1 MQGRS
6 LVFKFLNFFL
16 IDETHDD
23 LYEGMIGQSELP
35 PLPLAYRASELS
47 CTLSPILSQSDKLSD
62 NSDDMSSSI
71 TQISKDFGEFETDDD
86 QPESNFTKTT
96 DRIEKSDDDVIFIK
110 PLSDIFPYQ
119 NDLCHFVC
127 QTNRRPPRSE
137 FIWRLNGRKLQRQ
150 STLVRVKKK
159 ILIRDIF
166 FNQFYFAENF

>member
-1 MQGRS
+1 
-6 LVFKFLNFFL
+6 
-16 IDETHDD
+16 
-23 LYEGMIGQSELP
+23 MIGQSELP

-71 TQISKDFGEFETDDD
+71 TQISKDFGEFESDDD

-110 PLSDIFPYQ
+110 PLSDIFPFQ

-150 STLVRVKKK
+150 ATLVRVKKIISIQKLITEK
-159 ILIRDIF
+159 IPKINIF
-166 FNQFYFAENF
+166 GSRIF

>member
-1 MQGRS
+1 
-6 LVFKFLNFFL
+6 
-16 IDETHDD
+16 
-23 LYEGMIGQSELP
+23 MIGQSELP

-71 TQISKDFGEFETDDD
+71 TQISKDFGEFESDDD

-96 DRIEKSDDDVIFIK
+96 DRIEKSDDDIIFIK
-110 PLSDIFPYQ
+110 PLSDIFPFQ

-150 STLVRVKKK
+150 ATLVRVKKK
-159 ILIRDIF
+159 IISIQKFLTEKKSPNSFGSKIF
-166 FNQFYFAENF
+166 LVFKNFLSRNF

>member
-1 MQGRS
+1 
-6 LVFKFLNFFL
+6 
-16 IDETHDD
+16 
-23 LYEGMIGQSELP
+23 MIGQSELP

-150 STLVRVKKK
+150 STLVRVKK
-159 ILIRDIF
+159 ILLIRDIF
-166 FNQFYFAENF
+166 LINLILQKIFDTGKEKL

>member
-1 MQGRS
+1 
-6 LVFKFLNFFL
+6 
-16 IDETHDD
+16 
-23 LYEGMIGQSELP
+23 MIGQSELP

-71 TQISKDFGEFETDDD
+71 TQISKDFGEFESDDD

-96 DRIEKSDDDVIFIK
+96 DRIEKSDDDIIFIK
-110 PLSDIFPYQ
+110 PLSDIFPFQ

-150 STLVRVKKK
+150 ATLVRVKKNNFNSK
-159 ILIRDIF
+159 IFHRKNSPNIVLVREFFGFQEFFESKFLKIF
-166 FNQFYFAENF
+166 NF

>member
-1 MQGRS
+1 
-6 LVFKFLNFFL
+6 
-16 IDETHDD
+16 
-23 LYEGMIGQSELP
+23 MIGQSELP

-71 TQISKDFGEFETDDD
+71 TQISKDFGEFESDDD
-86 QPESNFTKTT
+86 QPESNLTKTT
-96 DRIEKSDDDVIFIK
+96 DRNIEKSDDDIIFIK
-110 PLSDIFPYQ
+110 PLSDIFPFQ

-150 STLVRVKKK
+150 ATLVRVKKNNNFNSK
-159 ILIRDIF
+159 ILTKKISQIVLVREFSGFQEFFESKFLKIF
-166 FNQFYFAENF
+166 NF

>member
-1 MQGRS
+1 
-6 LVFKFLNFFL
+6 
-16 IDETHDD
+16 
-23 LYEGMIGQSELP
+23 MIGQSELP

-71 TQISKDFGEFETDDD
+71 TQISKDFGEFESDDD

-96 DRIEKSDDDVIFIK
+96 DRIEKSDDDIIFIK
-110 PLSDIFPYQ
+110 PLSDIFPFQ

-150 STLVRVKKK
+150 ATLVRVKKK
-159 ILIRDIF
+159 IISIQNFVTEKNPQIVLVREFFETKFLKIF
-166 FNQFYFAENF
+166 NF

>member
-1 MQGRS
+1 
-6 LVFKFLNFFL
+6 
-16 IDETHDD
+16 
-23 LYEGMIGQSELP
+23 MIGQSELP

-159 ILIRDIF
+159 LLIRDIF
-166 FNQFYFAENF
+166 LINLILQKIFDTGKKKIVTKMSEKNFYL

>member
-1 MQGRS
+1 MQIEPTHFFHFYVQGRS

-137 FIWRLNGRKLQRQ
+137 FIWRLNGRKLQHQ
-150 STLVRVKKK
+150 STLVRVKK
-159 ILIRDIF
+159 
-166 FNQFYFAENF
+166 NF

>member
-1 MQGRS
+1 
-6 LVFKFLNFFL
+6 
-16 IDETHDD
+16 
-23 LYEGMIGQSELP
+23 
-35 PLPLAYRASELS
+35 
-47 CTLSPILSQSDKLSD
+47 
-62 NSDDMSSSI
+62 MSSSI

-159 ILIRDIF
+159 LLIRDIF
-166 FNQFYFAENF
+166 FNQFNFAENF